1 MLIFDLKGT
10 NFFHF
15 FTMAYFKILR
25 LRVERL
31 LLKTFLLL
39 KFFRIGISK
48 IKVSF
53 LIAIL
58 CFLIVGYFKL
68 GYSTPVMAL
77 GQLPEGNSA
86 LDSWIGQGDKEN
98 AGLIPSIGRSIVTL
112 TIGRGPTEEG
122 STTGQ
127 VDPNGGAIGTL
138 SRAVGTM
145 IIDTP
150 VSTEQYFAYLS
161 EMANV
166 GPEGIYAQEQEAFQ
180 GFDLLNPILS
190 LWTWAR
196 NIVYIFYVV
205 IFLIIGVMIILRQR
219 IGGQIPITV
228 INAIP
233 NVVLSLLLVTFSYA
247 ISGVIIDIMHLSMGV
262 VHAGLFGATGP
273 GANVGLGNTS
283 FRNLDMTVFR
293 VFGAT
298 KITDIEAAIDLPSF
312 ETGNDVINSIG
323 LLIEQVANL
332 NVLVSVVLAIAGL
345 GAMFKIFFTLL
356 SHWVTLMTYP
366 LVAPFQFL
374 LGSLPGR
381 NALIIQWF
389 NKMIASAG
397 AFVGVYVVFSI
408 MSIITRTEAIPSETW
423 RWWPPLTGFSSN
435 TETIRHLL
443 SYALFLLAPTIPAA
457 IEQALQI
464 KPGQAGVAVQQA
476 TAGAWGSVR
485 KFIGI

>member
-1 MLIFDLKGT
+1 
-10 NFFHF
+10 
-15 FTMAYFKILR
+15 MAYFTILR
-25 LRVERL
+25 LRVEKMYLRIRL
-31 LLKTFLLL
+31 LLKFLHLDTA
-39 KFFRIGISK
+39 K
-48 IKVSF
+48 IKMSI
-53 LIAIL
+53 LIAML
-58 CFLIVGYFKL
+58 GLLTVGYFKI
-68 GYSTPVMAL
+68 GYSTPVIAL
-77 GQLPEGNSA
+77 GQLPEGDSA

-112 TIGRGPTEEG
+112 TIGRGPTSEG
-122 STTGQ
+122 STASNI
-127 VDPNGGAIGTL
+127 DPNGGAIGTL

-150 VSTEQYFAYLS
+150 VSTEQYFAFLS
-161 EMANV
+161 ERANI
-166 GPEGIYAQEQEAFQ
+166 GPTGTYAQDQQTFQ

-205 IFLIIGVMIILRQR
+205 IFLVIGVMIILRQR
-219 IGGQIPITV
+219 IGGQIPITI
-228 INAIP
+228 INSIP
-233 NVVLSLLLVTFSYA
+233 NVLLSLLLVTFSYA
-247 ISGVIIDIMHLSMGV
+247 ISGFIIDIMHLAMGV
-262 VHAGLFGATGP
+262 VHAGLFGTTGP
-273 GANVGLGNTS
+273 GASVGLGNTS

-293 VFGAT
+293 IFGAT
-298 KITDIEAAIDLPSF
+298 KIADIEAALDLPEF
-312 ETGNDVINSIG
+312 ETGNEVINSIG
-323 LLIEQVANL
+323 LLIEQIANL

-366 LVAPFQFL
+366 LIAPFQFL

-381 NALIIQWF
+381 NAMIIQWF

-397 AFVGVYVVFSI
+397 AFVGVYVIFSI
-408 MSIITRTEAIPSETW
+408 MTIITRTEAIPSETW

-476 TAGAWGSVR
+476 TAGAAQRIG
-485 KFIGI
+485 KFIGL